1 MMKKSEI
8 VDPKTVTNT
17 EMKKKKGIVGPKTV
31 INTEIKLV
39 EEWNSW
45 PENYKK
51 YGNEEEG

>member
-31 INTEIKLV
+31 RNTEIKLV
-39 EEWNSW
+39 EE
-45 PENYKK
+45 
-51 YGNEEEG
+51 

>member
-1 MMKKSEI
+1 MKKSEI

-39 EEWNSW
+39 EE
-45 PENYKK
+45 
-51 YGNEEEG
+51 

>member
-51 YGNEEEG
+51 YGNEEEE